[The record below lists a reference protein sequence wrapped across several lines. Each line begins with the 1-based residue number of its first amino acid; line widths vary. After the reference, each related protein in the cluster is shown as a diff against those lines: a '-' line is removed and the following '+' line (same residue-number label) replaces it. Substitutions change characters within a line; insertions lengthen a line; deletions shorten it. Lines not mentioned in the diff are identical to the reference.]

1 MPGPP
6 QARLT
11 DPITGPCTAG
21 APVPNIGPGAPTV
34 LVCKLPAARMGADQC
49 ANLGVPHP
57 IAKGSMTV
65 LIVKMP
71 AARMGDLCA
80 GGGALVMGAPTVLT
94 GG

>member
-1 MPGPP
+1 MGQP
-6 QARLT
+6 QSRVT

-21 APVPNIGPGAPTV
+21 APVPNIGIGAPTV
-34 LVCKLPAARMGADQC
+34 LVLKLPAARVGVDQC

-65 LIVKMP
+65 LITKMP
-71 AARMGDLCA
+71 AARLGDQCA
-80 GGGALVMGAPTVLT
+80 GGGTLVFGAPTVLT